1 VTRVFLVAALQRER
15 DRVHDLLDAA
25 GAQVIGSAAELAGLD
40 EEVLEAA
47 DVLLLDASREPL
59 EELLQELQER
69 GLLRETRVVVLAGAN
84 TASTWTN
91 QALRGG
97 LRGILPLDA
106 SAAQLAAALNA
117 VAQEWVVLPPNA
129 RALRANA
136 SNELDG
142 LDAIE
147 PLTARER
154 EVLQMLARG
163 RGNKEIAASLKI
175 SEHTAKFH
183 VASILGK
190 LGASTR
196 TEAVSLALQRGL
208 ILL

>member
-1 VTRVFLVAALQRER
+1 MTRVFLVAALQRER